1 MDKRKFIKTS
11 GSSSNVSYVHYLP
24 FDEIDGLNKTE
35 EELLN
40 EGYLVD
46 DIPDPDVVIGAT
58 PYMHYTPEK
67 GVWYEYV
74 PTPTEPTIN
83 TGETDLLLQL
93 ASAYTE
99 GVESVEY

>member
-35 EELLN
+35 E
-40 EGYLVD
+40 
-46 DIPDPDVVIGAT
+46 DPDVVIGAT